1 MEEAVNSSSDNN
13 RIIVALDYNDKKQ
26 ALALSKKLDPS
37 YCRLKIGKQLFTKYG
52 PAMVEELQKMNFEIF
67 LDLKF
72 HDIPI
77 TVYKACSEA
86 YKLGIWMLNIHLLGG
101 KEMVLAARKAR
112 DEVNKKS
119 KIILKVRNVSS
130 LDKGGNY
137 NFDLYKGEVLG
148 IAGLLGSGRSRIAR
162 LLYGLET
169 KGSGNIIFKDNNID
183 IKNTIDSNKYKIAL
197 VPEDRRLQGLILNHS
212 IKSNIELPNLNN
224 YTKYS
229 FVNDNDSI
237 EDTKKVIED
246 LNIKTLDKNNLVS
259 SLSGGNQ
266 QKVVIGK
273 WKISDP
279 EILILDEATAGIDIG
294 SKGEVLDLVNSLAQE
309 GKSIIFISSELTEL
323 LAISDRIAIV
333 GNGQIKKIISKNDL
347 IKNKNNNVS
356 IEQQLQF
363 LIQTSNMN
371 EALI

>member
-119 KIILKVRNVSS
+119 KIIGVTLLTSHNADSMTYLGMNTREEIVKS
-130 LDKGGNY
+130 LSI
-137 NFDLYKGEVLG
+137 
-148 IAGLLGSGRSRIAR
+148 IAS
-162 LLYGLET
+162 ET
-169 KGSGNIIFKDNNID
+169 KID
-183 IKNTIDSNKYKIAL
+183 GVVCSPGDIS
-197 VPEDRRLQGLILNHS
+197 S
-212 IKSNIELPNLNN
+212 INAS
-224 YTKYS
+224 
-229 FVNDNDSI
+229 
-237 EDTKKVIED
+237 
-246 LNIKTLDKNNLVS
+246 KNNLEFITPGIRLGDDLNDHSEIYTPSTALELGS
-259 SLSGGNQ
+259 SYL
-266 QKVVIGK
+266 VIGRPITEAK
-273 WKISDP
+273 APMSIVEKIKLM
-279 EILILDEATAGIDIG
+279 I
-294 SKGEVLDLVNSLAQE
+294 
-309 GKSIIFISSELTEL
+309 
-323 LAISDRIAIV
+323 
-333 GNGQIKKIISKNDL
+333 
-347 IKNKNNNVS
+347 
-356 IEQQLQF
+356 
-363 LIQTSNMN
+363 
-371 EALI
+371 